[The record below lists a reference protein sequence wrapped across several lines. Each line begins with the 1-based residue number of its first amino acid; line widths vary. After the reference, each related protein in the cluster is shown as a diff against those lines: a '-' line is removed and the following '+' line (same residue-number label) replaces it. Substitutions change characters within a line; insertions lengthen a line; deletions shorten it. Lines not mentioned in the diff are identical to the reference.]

1 MKKIRIIAL
10 FSLVCFL
17 LTASSNQ
24 TFAGDLYKETPGGI
38 KYQFLRKSKSGKKPV
53 VSNVLFLNLSYYL
66 HGKKDSLLFD
76 SRNIPAGQISLQ
88 LQNPSFKTDIMEIF
102 AMMELQDS
110 VSFILPADSFFIK
123 TAGLKELPPHI
134 PKGAS
139 LLFHAGL
146 KDIKTIQEME
156 AIQKEAEAAHQAE
169 AEAQKG
175 MEESKLKAYLKS
187 KNITQTPTASGLVI
201 VLQKAGNGTKPQKGQ
216 TVTVHYTGYL
226 LNGTKFDSSVDRGQP
241 FEFKLG
247 EGQVI
252 RGWDEGVGAME
263 IGSSFQLI
271 IPSELGYGANGAG
284 GSIPP
289 YSPLVFDVELI
300 KAE

>member
-1 MKKIRIIAL
+1 MKYIKRITQIAL
-10 FSLVCFL
+10 VCLFAMVSTTDTL
-17 LTASSNQ
+17 
-24 TFAGDLYKETPGGI
+24 AGDLYKETPGGI
-38 KYQFLRKSKSGKKPV
+38 KYQFLRKSKSGKAAV
-53 VSNVLFLNLSYYL
+53 VSNILFLNLSYYL

-146 KDIKTIQEME
+146 KDIKTVEEME
-156 AIQKEAEAAHQAE
+156 AIQKEAEAAQKAE

-241 FEFKLG
+241 FEFKIG

-252 RGWDEGVGAME
+252 RGWDEGVAAME

-271 IPSELGYGANGAG
+271 IPSELGYGGNGAG